1 MYVSW
6 RKQQL
11 LDDYRDAQLPCICEN
26 NGDLCNPCQAREAIG
41 MSKTPVAARAAVAYQ
56 KESIAKYEGRI

>member
-1 MYVSW
+1 MNNW
-6 RKQQL
+6 RRQQL
-11 LDDYRDAQLPCICEN
+11 LEDFRDAQKECVCEN

-41 MSKTPVAARAAVAYQ
+41 MSKTPHAARGAVAYQ

>member
-1 MYVSW
+1 MYTNW
-6 RKQQL
+6 RRQQL
-11 LDDYRDAQLPCICEN
+11 LEDLRDAQKECTCEN

-41 MSKTPVAARAAVAYQ
+41 MSKTPHAARGAVAYQ